1 MSTTNTLA
9 PRSRQA
15 RITCCGCTQQ
25 CGLVATLEDE
35 RVVDLRGDREHPVS
49 AGYLCPKGKDATDF
63 VYHPDRLLTPKRRTG
78 PRGSGRFEDVGWD
91 EALDDI
97 AARIRRVTDVHGP
110 HSLAYSYGTFRGG
123 DWGIGERFLNRFG
136 SPNSC
141 GQDKICYGPL
151 TLAETLTYGTGPT
164 VFTAPVAGVTR
175 CVVLWGMR
183 PSASAPLLWRAI
195 RSASKAGATL
205 IVIDPERTQ
214 EAREAD
220 LWLQPL
226 PGRDTEL
233 ALALLKLVVER
244 DRYDVGFVREHTTG
258 FEALRTHL
266 AAQSLDALATA
277 CTVPLPLIERTANCI
292 TSPGPTVF
300 NAGNGLCQTGTPVI
314 QIGRAIACLVALT
327 GNLGVPGGHA
337 LLGPPRD
344 LRANGDMLDAD
355 LLPEAVRAAK
365 LGAERLPFLGRG
377 YAAIDAAV
385 AAAWHDRH
393 HTLAWM
399 ATAHEPSL
407 WRAIETGRPYPIKAL
422 VVQHHNPLGAN
433 PNATAVAR
441 ALASDMLELTV
452 VHDLF
457 LSPTASFADY
467 VLPAAHWLEKP
478 YLSFGIA
485 FMGVFGDYVGASHA
499 AVAPP
504 PGVRNDYELWRDLA
518 RRLGDGA
525 AWPAR
530 AEDFYGAMLAP
541 AGLDFETVAA
551 AKGPLSG
558 SAARRAGH
566 DDMRPPRWGTPSGK
580 VEFAS
585 SLLEAW
591 GLPALPT
598 ALAPHIAS
606 ARDFPLWLTTGGRRI
621 DGFHENAQQ
630 TPRYRRRHA
639 HPDVLMHP
647 ATAARAGIAD
657 GSWCTIETPLGRVRQ
672 RARCSD
678 ALAEGVVCADRWW
691 YPEGTGDAAD
701 AHGVFATNINVCTS
715 DADDDI
721 DPVMGAWLLRGL
733 PCRIAPDA

>member
-1 MSTTNTLA
+1 MKAHRRVA
-9 PRSRQA
+9 PLSRPT

-25 CGLVATLEDE
+25 CGLVATIEDE

-63 VYHPDRLLTPKRRTG
+63 VYHPDRLLRPKRRVG
-78 PRGSGRFEDVGWD
+78 PRGSGRFEDIGWD
-91 EALDDI
+91 EALADI
-97 AARIRRVTDVHGP
+97 AARIRRITDVHGAR
-110 HSLAYSYGTFRGG
+110 SLAYSYGTFRGG

-195 RSASKAGATL
+195 RAARKAGATL
-205 IVIDPERTQ
+205 IVIDPTRTQ

-220 LWLQPL
+220 LWLRPL
-226 PGRDTEL
+226 PGRDAEL
-233 ALALLKLVVER
+233 ALALLKLIVER
-244 DRYDVGFVREHTTG
+244 GHYDADFVRDQTTG
-258 FEALRTHL
+258 FDALRAHL
-266 AAQSLDALATA
+266 AAQTLGALVTA
-277 CTVPLPLIERTANCI
+277 CTVPLPLVEAAATRIAHA
-292 TSPGPTVF
+292 GPTVF
-300 NAGNGLCQTGTPVI
+300 NAGNGLCQTGAPVI

-355 LLPEAVRAAK
+355 RLPEAVRATK
-365 LGAERLPFLGRG
+365 LGAERLPFLGHG
-377 YAAIDAAV
+377 HAAIDAAV
-385 AAAWHDRH
+385 AAAWHGRR
-393 HTLAWM
+393 HTLSWM

-407 WRAIETGRPYPIKAL
+407 WRAIETGRPYPVKAL

-433 PNATAVAR
+433 PDAAMIAR
-441 ALASDMLELTV
+441 ALASDTLELTV

-457 LSPTASFADY
+457 MSPTAHYADY

-485 FMGVFGDYVGASHA
+485 FMGVFGDYVGAGHA
-499 AVAPP
+499 AIAPP
-504 PGVRNDYELWRDLA
+504 PGVRNDYELWFELA
-518 RRLGDGA
+518 QRLGDGA

-530 AEDFYGAMLAP
+530 AETFYDAMLTP
-541 AGLDFETVAA
+541 AGLDFDTVAA
-551 AKGPLSG
+551 TGPLFG
-558 SAARRAGH
+558 SAARRPGH
-566 DDMRPPRWGTPSGK
+566 DEFTPARWGTPSGK
-580 VEFAS
+580 VELAS
-585 SLLEAW
+585 SLLETW

-598 ALAPHIAS
+598 ACAPRIAGTTG
-606 ARDFPLWLTTGGRRI
+606 FPLWLTTGGRRI
-621 DGFHENAQQ
+621 EGFHENAQQ
-630 TPRYRRRHA
+630 TPRFRHRHA
-639 HPDVLMHP
+639 HPEVEMHP
-647 ATAARAGIAD
+647 ATAARAGIED
-657 GSWCTIETPLGRVRQ
+657 GAWCTIETPIGRVRQ
-672 RARCSD
+672 RARLCET
-678 ALAEGVVCADRWW
+678 LVEGVVCADRWW
-691 YPEGTGDAAD
+691 YPEGTGDVNDPYA
-701 AHGVFATNINVCTS
+701 VLKTNINVCTS
-715 DADDDI
+715 GADEDI

-733 PCRIAPDA
+733 PCRIVSGE